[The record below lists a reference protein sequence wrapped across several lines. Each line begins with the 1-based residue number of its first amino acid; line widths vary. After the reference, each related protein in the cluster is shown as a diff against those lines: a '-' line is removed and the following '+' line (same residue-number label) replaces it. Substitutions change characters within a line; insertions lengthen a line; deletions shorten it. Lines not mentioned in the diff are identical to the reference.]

1 MAAVLASQDGSYVP
15 AGEEGS
21 EIDRDAVKR
30 RLADAETRLSRLRAA
45 IEAGAGPAALVE
57 SLNASQ
63 EQRAAAQAELRMLE
77 PDPTRLTD
85 AEVYAMADALG
96 DIGAALNG
104 ANPDRMCKIYDSL
117 RLEMIYDHSER
128 AVDVVVKPLGG
139 LCACVRRGTCTLAT
153 TVRLEAS
160 RV

>member
-1 MAAVLASQDGSYVP
+1 MLPALNAWIGELFNHDNIDQTVAAVLASQDGSYVP

-77 PDPTRLTD
+77 PDQ
-85 AEVYAMADALG
+85 
-96 DIGAALNG
+96 
-104 ANPDRMCKIYDSL
+104 
-117 RLEMIYDHSER
+117 
-128 AVDVVVKPLGG
+128 
-139 LCACVRRGTCTLAT
+139 RG
-153 TVRLEAS
+153 
-160 RV
+160 